1 MSSLTQSSSSTPSY
15 SSGVPSSA
23 AHYRQPPAAAGGA
36 GYFFDVGDILAS
48 QQRVPAQFEQ
58 TVYRLGFLDAQSSG
72 EHIQSGAKMELPL
85 WLARA
90 LGGRRRN
97 IVRIDLPKQY
107 RQQQRDILRADA
119 NVVDLFKQGPYF
131 YLMGV
136 KLLFFDHMERSDLA
150 KSLLETFLNRFRRI
164 MDTSHHAFSSD
175 VTMFTTRL
183 DETERV
189 LFHIGQRSVAAMEK
203 WERGRSHRI
212 EASDV
217 VQKRRK
223 RKREN

>member
-1 MSSLTQSSSSTPSY
+1 MSSLTQSFTPSY
-15 SSGVPSSA
+15 SSGSSSTG
-23 AHYRQPPAAAGGA
+23 YLRPPAAAAGGD
-36 GYFFDVGDILAS
+36 FFDLGDILAS
-48 QQRVPAQFEQ
+48 QQKVPVQFDL
-58 TVYRLGFLDAQSSG
+58 TVYRLGFLDSQSSS
-72 EHIQSGAKMELPL
+72 EHIQSGTKMELPL

-97 IVRIDLPKQY
+97 IVKVDLPKQY
-107 RQQQRDILRADA
+107 RVQQRDILRADA

-131 YLMGV
+131 YTMGV
-136 KLLFFDHMERSDLA
+136 KLLYFDHLERSDLA

-164 MDTSHHAFSSD
+164 MDTSHHAFGTD
-175 VTMFTTRL
+175 VSLLTARL
-183 DETERV
+183 DESERV
-189 LFHIGQRSVAAMEK
+189 LFHIGQRSVVAMEK

-223 RKREN
+223 RKREE

>member
-1 MSSLTQSSSSTPSY
+1 MSSLSQSSYTPSY
-15 SSGVPSSA
+15 STGVPGSA
-23 AHYRQPPAAAGGA
+23 RPSAGGDD
-36 GYFFDVGDILAS
+36 FFDLGDILAS
-48 QQRVPAQFEQ
+48 QQKVPVVFEQ
-58 TVYRLGFLDAQSSG
+58 TVYRLGFLDPQSTG

-90 LGGRRRN
+90 LGVRRRN
-97 IVRIDLPKQY
+97 IVRIDLPRQY
-107 RQQQRDILRADA
+107 REQQRDILRADA

-131 YLMGV
+131 YFMGV
-136 KLLFFDHMERSDLA
+136 KLLFFDHMERSELA
-150 KSLLETFLNRFRRI
+150 RSLLETFINRFRRI

-175 VTMFTTRL
+175 VSLLTNRL

-189 LFHIGQRSVAAMEK
+189 LFNIGQRSVVAMEK

-212 EASDV
+212 EASEV

-223 RKREN
+223 RKRED